1 VSRSERDDRDSKIVV
16 FLQDVRKHFSL
27 PGIAAAVCCRGE
39 ECAAA
44 VGVSDKVTRR
54 RLSTLDR
61 FEAGCLTKLLLCKLA
76 AQLHSERVIKLDQT
90 VAHYLPVARGT
101 ALAEAKLA
109 HLGMHTAGYQG
120 DILTDGNVVRHYT
133 WEDFIRSLPER
144 RALFRPGTIFDYSH
158 SAASVLGQVVH
169 GTTGRPAFELVE
181 ERLAVELGEQWQ
193 ASKTWQRVAGH
204 VFNSRGRIFER
215 VEPVNW
221 GPWWCNSLSGRP
233 LSVLDVRTI
242 GKALLS
248 GNDESL
254 VSHFMKDTVVL
265 PTVHGG
271 SRAEEVPH
279 KIGFGLAEF
288 GDRSLGVNSLSVG
301 QTIGFRMDP
310 DNQIVVAVAV
320 NAPAP
325 FARDYVLK
333 KLIQANRPKNF
344 RASDRRETVQDASIP
359 LIENVE
365 GVYEGGS
372 GSILRVRKDAGRIRV
387 WIAKSARGEA
397 VTELAPIE
405 FQLNDNTGWAPSSD
419 IGHLS
424 AGFFRDLTDGETCLM
439 VGLNAFK
446 RLAVNRG
453 ESPAT

>member
-1 VSRSERDDRDSKIVV
+1 
-16 FLQDVRKHFSL
+16 
-27 PGIAAAVCCRGE
+27 
-39 ECAAA
+39 
-44 VGVSDKVTRR
+44 
-54 RLSTLDR
+54 
-61 FEAGCLTKLLLCKLA
+61 
-76 AQLHSERVIKLDQT
+76 VIKLDQT
-90 VAHYLPVARGT
+90 VAHYLPEARGT

-109 HLGMHTAGYQG
+109 HLGMHTAGYHG
-120 DILTDGNVVRHYT
+120 DNLIDGNVVRHYT
-133 WEDFIRSLPER
+133 WEDFTRSLPER

-169 GTTGRPAFELVE
+169 STTGRPAFELVE
-181 ERLAVELGEQWQ
+181 ERLAGELGDQWQ

-204 VFNSRGRIFER
+204 VFNSRGKIFER

-221 GPWWCNSLSGRP
+221 GPWWRNSLSAGP

-242 GKALLS
+242 GKGLLS
-248 GNDESL
+248 AMVGNGESL
-254 VSHFMKDTVVL
+254 VSHFVKDTVVF

-288 GDRSLGVNSLSVG
+288 GDHSLGVNSLSVG

-333 KLIQANRPKNF
+333 KLIQANRPKDF
-344 RASDRRETVQDASIP
+344 RASDRRETVQDALIP
-359 LIENVE
+359 LTENVE

-372 GSILRVRKDAGRIRV
+372 GSILRVRKDAGRILV
-387 WIAKSARGEA
+387 WIAKSSTGEA
-397 VTELAPIE
+397 FTELAPIE
-405 FQLNDNTGWAPSSD
+405 FQLNDNTGWSPSSD

-446 RLAVNRG
+446 RLAVKRA
-453 ESPAT
+453 ESLAT